1 MEAVRITLLTR
12 SGCHLCE
19 FAREAVARVHA
30 ATGAGWVEVDVDT
43 DPELQR
49 DYGSRVPV
57 VLLDGAEHDY
67 FRVDEER
74 LRRALESGADHPAAG

>member
-1 MEAVRITLLTR
+1 
-12 SGCHLCE
+12 
-19 FAREAVARVHA
+19 VHA

-74 LRRALESGADHPAAG
+74 LRRALESSADHPAAG